1 MRESAHDMTLVVHA
15 ASWLPPRNPRG
26 GQAVIG
32 KRIAIVGDTSFK
44 EGDMITL
51 DGAMPATTC

>member
-1 MRESAHDMTLVVHA
+1 MTLVVHA